1 MLASDWSRGLSENFQ
16 RGYPYDPE
24 PVPIERYWPQSA
36 LDWFISDPANRSL
49 PSIEGS
55 GRLAGCWDEPI
66 QCHLR
71 PKTLDWHRIRIVRV
85 PPLKIFLGP
94 LDQWEASILSSRPIR
109 SLGFGQILSVSRIRR
124 LTIWRQ
130 CANWLTIE
138 WPWTTN
144 GTPLTNNK
152 MPIDY
157 QWYFNWLQL
166 NANWLPM
173 ECQWTSN

>member
-1 MLASDWSRGLSENFQ
+1 MSLCLSIATWTTPVSLQPLGWHSITASS
-16 RGYPYDPE
+16 
-24 PVPIERYWPQSA
+24 
-36 LDWFISDPANRSL
+36 LDEANRSL

-109 SLGFGQILSVSRIRR
+109 GLDFSKISGISQIWDHPMNCHCATAKSLCH
-124 LTIWRQ
+124 WRPTWNQ
-130 CANWLTIE
+130 
-138 WPWTTN
+138 
-144 GTPLTNNK
+144 
-152 MPIDY
+152 Y
-157 QWYFNWLQL
+157 
-166 NANWLPM
+166 LPM
-173 ECQWTSN
+173 DIHNCQWTANSQIPCHLNHSSVTPTTWMQLNYSFISWWG